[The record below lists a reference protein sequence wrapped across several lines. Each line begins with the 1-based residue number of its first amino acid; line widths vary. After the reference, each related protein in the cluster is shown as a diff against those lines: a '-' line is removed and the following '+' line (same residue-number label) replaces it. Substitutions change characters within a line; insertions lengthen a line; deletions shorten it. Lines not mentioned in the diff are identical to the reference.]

1 MSNANEDTGP
11 TVESPPQ
18 QTMEEQFLS
27 HLQFIRK
34 NPRSSRNKQA
44 TQELESTKAPLFST
58 DVALH
63 LGRIP
68 SKQYGLLGEEISE
81 PVIDLLTY
89 EVQEKQP
96 NLIYANHSEPWSAFI
111 CGVQGSGKSH
121 SLATLVENCL
131 LTDHQIGSVPNPLT
145 AMAFHFDPYSS
156 SYSTQHCEL
165 AYFCSTGT
173 NVRILVSPRNLPKMK
188 MHYGNLPNLPAGV
201 KSPEVFPLKLSE
213 KQLNIMSIKALMS
226 FGSSTSVPLYMT
238 VLNSLLDKLNDEQQ
252 GEPGIDFQK
261 LKKQLQETNF
271 NADQRAM
278 LDLRM
283 DLLESFLATE
293 DELQYIDAIW
303 TFDPGSLTI
312 VDLSSESIDQATA
325 CGLYSICLGHF
336 MSRRCETGRVVILD
350 EAHEVCH
357 WFVLI

>member
-1 MSNANEDTGP
+1 
-11 TVESPPQ
+11 
-18 QTMEEQFLS
+18 
-27 HLQFIRK
+27 
-34 NPRSSRNKQA
+34 
-44 TQELESTKAPLFST
+44 
-58 DVALH
+58 
-63 LGRIP
+63 
-68 SKQYGLLGEEISE
+68 
-81 PVIDLLTY
+81 
-89 EVQEKQP
+89 
-96 NLIYANHSEPWSAFI
+96 
-111 CGVQGSGKSH
+111 
-121 SLATLVENCL
+121 
-131 LTDHQIGSVPNPLT
+131 
-145 AMAFHFDPYSS
+145 
-156 SYSTQHCEL
+156 
-165 AYFCSTGT
+165 
-173 NVRILVSPRNLPKMK
+173 MK
-188 MHYGNLPNLPAGV
+188 MHYGNLPNLPAGA

-303 TFDPGSLTI
+303 TFEPGSLTI

-336 MSRRCETGRVVILD
+336 MARRCETGRVVILD
-350 EAHEVCH
+350 EAHKVCH
-357 WFVLI
+357 WSLLIYFS